1 MGSDMMNGY
10 LKEKNKYKKGE
21 FRFCSFFFSIG
32 GESLSG
38 GQTRRLIWKLEFRAW
53 KAWREIEEGFLRM
66 VEWLVLG

>member
-1 MGSDMMNGY
+1 MGSDMMKGN
-10 LKEKNKYKKGE
+10 LKEKNKDKGA
-21 FRFCSFFFSIG
+21 FRLCSFFFSIG

-38 GQTRRLIWKLEFRAW
+38 GQTRKLIWKLEFRAW